1 MSGRT
6 QTSTTDER
14 DQFRHAVRAAIQGVF
29 PLRQAQSLA
38 EQAQSLAEQAAPG
51 TEELWRALASLG
63 CPGLLIPQEFGGAG
77 ATLPDMI
84 VAVEECGRALAPDTL
99 MVSGLLATSVLSAPG
114 SRTGPSR
121 LLALSAGTRRACVV
135 EGLRVE
141 PEGSGFA
148 VSGTVTAVAGAADAD
163 SFVVISTKPDVV
175 LVLDRGPAGAQISPR
190 CGFDPT
196 RQYGD
201 VTVEHALVTQDELV
215 AEGTQARRL
224 AERARLHQ
232 CLGLAADSVGG
243 AGAVLGLAIEQA
255 KVREQFGRPIGSF
268 QGVMYPIVDAH
279 VATEIAKVITYDAA
293 EALEA
298 DDRDAAML
306 VSAAKASAC
315 QAYLQASA
323 TAVQTFGGLGFT
335 REVPAHLFLKRAAI
349 NERTC
354 GAQRVHYARIG
365 ELLSTQGQLD
375 W

>member
-1 MSGRT
+1 MTGRA
-6 QTSTTDER
+6 QTSTNDER

-38 EQAQSLAEQAAPG
+38 EEPAPD

-63 CPGLLIPQEFGGAG
+63 CPGLLIPQELGGAG

-99 MVSGLLATSVLSAPG
+99 MVSGLLATALLSAPG
-114 SRTGPSR
+114 SRTRPSR
-121 LLALSAGTRRACVV
+121 LPALAAGTLRACVV
-135 EGLRVE
+135 DGLRVE

-148 VSGTVTAVAGAADAD
+148 VSGTVAGVAGAANAD
-163 SFVVISTKPDVV
+163 IIVVISARPDVV
-175 LVLDRGPAGAQISPR
+175 LVLDRGPAGAQISAR
-190 CGFDPT
+190 RGFDPT

-201 VTVEHALVTQDELV
+201 VTAKHAVVTQDDLV
-215 AEGTQARRL
+215 ADGSQARRL
-224 AERARLHQ
+224 TERARLHQ
-232 CLGLAADSVGG
+232 CVGLAADSVGG
-243 AGAVLGLAIEQA
+243 SGAALGLAIDQA

-268 QGVMYPIVDAH
+268 QGVKYPIVDAH

-298 DDRDAAML
+298 DDRDAPLL

-315 QAYLQASA
+315 EAYLQASA

-335 REVPAHLFLKRAAI
+335 REVAPHLFLKRAAI
-349 NERTC
+349 NDRTC

-365 ELLSTQGQLD
+365 ESLSTQGLLD